1 MNVAGIIAEY
11 NPFHRGH
18 AWHIA
23 RTRRTLGAD
32 TAVVCVMSGHWV
44 QRGECALTDKWSRA
58 ALALSGGADL
68 VLELPT
74 PWAMASAE
82 SFARGAVGL
91 LAATGVVDVLSF
103 GSETGE
109 LAPLRAAAA
118 ALDGPDYPERL
129 RAGLARGLSF
139 PAARQAAVGAY
150 CLASPNDN
158 LGVEYLRALP
168 PGMEALTIPRRGAA
182 HDGPAAGGFASA
194 SELRALLRAG
204 RAAEADPYLT
214 APWSGA
220 AASMAHIDRA
230 VLARLRMMDEA
241 DWAALPD
248 GGVAEGLPARLA
260 RSARTADS
268 LQRENERLRELA
280 ELKKEKED
288 YQLASAY
295 IITWDSNDWTS
306 SFTINKGS
314 GSGIAEDMVAIT
326 AQGDVVGLVTAV
338 GSNWA
343 TVTTVLDSALEVS
356 ANIASSGY
364 AGMVQG
370 AYTTGAE
377 GMLRMDYLP
386 TDAVIRNNE
395 PVVTAGSTLYPRDL
409 ILGYVADAGFDE
421 TGVAKYALL
430 TPAADFENMEQVFIL
445 TSYQN
450 E

>member
-1 MNVAGIIAEY
+1 MATAGIVAEY
-11 NPFHRGH
+11 NPFHWGH

-82 SFARGAVGL
+82 AFARGAVGL

-139 PAARQAAVGAY
+139 PAARQAAVGAD

-158 LGVEYLRALP
+158 LGVEYLRA
-168 PGMEALTIPRRGAA
+168 
-182 HDGPAAGGFASA
+182 
-194 SELRALLRAG
+194 
-204 RAAEADPYLT
+204 
-214 APWSGA
+214 
-220 AASMAHIDRA
+220 RA
-230 VLARLRMMDEA
+230 VLARLRTMDEA

-248 GGVAEGLPARLA
+248 GGAAEGLPARLA

-268 LQRENERLRELA
+268 LEDFYARAKTKRYPHARLRRLALAAFLGLRAAERPPAAPYVRVLGLSGRGREL
-280 ELKKEKED
+280 LRRMKE
-288 YQLASAY
+288 
-295 IITWDSNDWTS
+295 TC
-306 SFTINKGS
+306 
-314 GSGIAEDMVAIT
+314 
-326 AQGDVVGLVTAV
+326 
-338 GSNWA
+338 
-343 TVTTVLDSALEVS
+343 AL
-356 ANIASSGY
+356 
-364 AGMVQG
+364 
-370 AYTTGAE
+370 
-377 GMLRMDYLP
+377 
-386 TDAVIRNNE
+386 
-395 PVVTAGSTLYPRDL
+395 PVVVKPAQARALDGDARALFEAEARRTDLFGLCFPTARPCGLEWTRSPVVKERQ
-409 ILGYVADAGFDE
+409 G
-421 TGVAKYALL
+421 
-430 TPAADFENMEQVFIL
+430 
-445 TSYQN
+445 
-450 E
+450 